1 MDHKKS
7 DGGGGGELGQKQT
20 FPQKIIDKK
29 IYSYGIWPKTYM
41 PKDEKKKISTLH
53 LQKFV
58 ASLKILNPPI
68 PTPPKK
74 HLMVHALMVWREESA
89 SQFAN

>member
-1 MDHKKS
+1 
-7 DGGGGGELGQKQT
+7 
-20 FPQKIIDKK
+20 
-29 IYSYGIWPKTYM
+29 M

-74 HLMVHALMVWREESA
+74 KHLMVHALMVWREESA

>member
-1 MDHKKS
+1 MES
-7 DGGGGGELGQKQT
+7 GQKHICPRT
-20 FPQKIIDKK
+20 RKKRFPPY
-29 IYSYGIWPKTYM
+29 IYTY
-41 PKDEKKKISTLH
+41 IFH
-53 LQKFV
+53 LTFV
-58 ASLKILNPPI
+58 ASLNILNPPI